1 MKKEDLERKWKTEV
15 SELKDTKKKDTERI
29 QKDAEL
35 IAELR
40 KQPADKNNE
49 GEDVQNIAWRKYMKE
64 ESVKTLQKEKHYSFT
79 KVDGVD
85 THPHAN
91 RISRELG
98 EWHTDPTTLNLEWSP
113 SGGWHRVPIT
123 KNQQGGPEYHSYNVG
138 RIENYEDTSGVK
150 RRTMA
155 YGVNSDQL
163 LVWYDVEDMLR
174 TMEWVIPD
182 TSPWVN
188 SRKWKNEFRISP
200 SPKKK
205 SQEVQQEEALKEAMH
220 PEEMPREGEYTLRP
234 REVEGEARVTKRI
247 EEMIVAATT
256 EGDTSSKTQ
265 TGVDMKAMIG
275 KENPQEL
282 VGPLDQ
288 LATQE

>member
-1 MKKEDLERKWKTEV
+1 M
-15 SELKDTKKKDTERI
+15 
-29 QKDAEL
+29 
-35 IAELR
+35 
-40 KQPADKNNE
+40 
-49 GEDVQNIAWRKYMKE
+49 
-64 ESVKTLQKEKHYSFT
+64 
-79 KVDGVD
+79 
-85 THPHAN
+85 
-91 RISRELG
+91 

-188 SRKWKNEFRISP
+188 SRKWKNEFRIST
-200 SPKKK
+200 SPKIKTTGGTTRG
-205 SQEVQQEEALKEAMH
+205 SSHRGSA
-220 PEEMPREGEYTLRP
+220 PRGSAQRGRIYT
-234 REVEGEARVTKRI
+234 
-247 EEMIVAATT
+247 
-256 EGDTSSKTQ
+256 
-265 TGVDMKAMIG
+265 
-275 KENPQEL
+275 
-282 VGPLDQ
+282 
-288 LATQE
+288 